1 MDGLRGLLAIQILLV
16 HAKYF
21 VVFPSLLDNLTWGS
35 YRVATFLTISGFVLY
50 LPDAARDVVAPK
62 RSFGEYFK
70 RRARRLLLPWYAS
83 LILTVLLL
91 SLMAR
96 FHLSGGLPFSQTW
109 KSLLW
114 HSAFL
119 HSWNPEQR
127 YTLNSALWLMG
138 FEWQLS
144 LCLPLFLAL
153 VRSKGWIALYVL
165 AGALLVSYPGRWGY
179 LPRFLFS
186 AELTLPF
193 LIGIGAARI
202 ARRPD
207 LFFRG
212 MKTPFIHFGL
222 LLTCFAATLLHTL
235 FVGAQRG
242 TLAAHAASI
251 SIGAAIIYM
260 TYFARCWPAQLLS
273 HSVLRFIG
281 RFSYSLFLLHVPLLM
296 LFNGVCVR
304 LDLPQSGRIYPFAL
318 LCFPLIL
325 LISYLFYCVFERPLQ
340 RTRASPDSRS

>member
-1 MDGLRGLLAIQILLV
+1 MGQLPSCDLFDDIGFCALSSRCRAGCGGPEALVWRVFQATRAPVTAALVCLVDSDRLTFESDG
-16 HAKYF
+16 
-21 VVFPSLLDNLTWGS
+21 
-35 YRVATFLTISGFVLY
+35 
-50 LPDAARDVVAPK
+50 
-62 RSFGEYFK
+62 SFSPE
-70 RRARRLLLPWYAS
+70 R
-83 LILTVLLL
+83 
-91 SLMAR
+91 
-96 FHLSGGLPFSQTW
+96 GLPFSQTW